1 MKAVTIYSAVMVD
14 DAAPLSLHEMA
25 CLCEQQIDWVVT
37 LVREGLVG
45 VERDMIPAETSPE
58 CWVFASAAVA
68 RARQIARVQRDFEV
82 NLDAAALMV
91 DLMEEVRQ
99 LRAQLEVFTHHESS
113 YPRSQS

>member
-1 MKAVTIYSAVMVD
+1 MKSVTIYSAVMVD
-14 DAAPLSLHEMA
+14 DNAPLSLHEMA

-45 VERDMIPAETSPE
+45 VERDVVVTETSPE
-58 CWVFASAAVA
+58 EWLFASAAAA
-68 RARQIARVQRDFEV
+68 RARQIARAQRDFDV

-99 LRAQLEVFTHHESS
+99 LRAQLEV
-113 YPRSQS
+113 YQR

>member
-25 CLCEQQIDWVVT
+25 CLCEQHIDWVVT
-37 LVREGLVG
+37 LVREGMVG
-45 VERDMIPAETSPE
+45 VESDMTVTQASPE
-58 CWVFASAAVA
+58 QWLFASAAAA

-99 LRAQLEVFTHHESS
+99 LRAQLEV
-113 YPRSQS
+113 YQK

>member
-1 MKAVTIYSAVMVD
+1 MKSVTIYSAVMVD
-14 DAAPLSLHEMA
+14 GSAPLSLHEMA

-45 VERDMIPAETSPE
+45 VERDVVVAETSPE
-58 CWVFASAAVA
+58 QWVFASAAAA

-99 LRAQLEVFTHHESS
+99 LRAQLEV
-113 YPRSQS
+113 YQR